1 MMRWLSTR
9 TYVSIGLCGVT
20 ASVLLVLAFFGFI
33 PDRISA
39 VREGRAALAEVTAA
53 ASTALI
59 ASQDMRGLDA
69 ALQLMI
75 DRNADLRSVGIRRED
90 GRLILSAGD
99 HAAWQTGAG
108 DHSTED
114 QVKVPILAGSNR
126 WGQAELR
133 FQPLATGGV
142 LGVVH
147 HPWVKLVGA
156 LMLLGFAAFHLYLGR
171 VLKQLDPS
179 QAVPARVRAALD
191 ALAEGLIVID
201 RRQHVVLANGAFAA
215 VIGKSSEALLGRQVS
230 EFAWMADD
238 AQPFDRKHSPWAQV
252 LADGQART
260 NVMVRLTA
268 ADGHPR
274 SFIVN
279 CAPVL
284 GSGSR
289 PGGVLISLDDVTQME
304 ETRAALAV
312 AKDDAETAN
321 RAKSEFLANMSHEIR
336 TPMNA
341 ILGFTELLRRGQGR
355 SEVDLRK
362 HLGTIHSSG
371 KHLLDLINDILDLSK
386 VEAGRFEMERVR
398 CSPHQTVR
406 EVLQILEAKAREK
419 AITLEFEVA
428 GAIPEAIESDP
439 GRLRQIVTNLVGNA
453 IKFTER
459 GTVKVA
465 LKLIDGKEP
474 VLQIAIRDSGIGIA
488 QDKLE
493 AIFDPFTQ
501 ADSSVSRRFGGT
513 GLGLAISRRFAR
525 ALGGDIVASSQP
537 GHGSTF
543 TVTIATGSLAD
554 IRMITADQ
562 AIAPREA
569 ANDAPAAGHWSFPH
583 RRVLVVDDGPE
594 NRELVRLVLSELGL
608 EIEEAENGRIGVDK
622 TLAGAFD
629 LVLMDI
635 QMPELDGLSA
645 TRELRARGC
654 TLPIVALTAHAMKGY
669 EQEIREAGCSDW
681 LVKPIDIDRLIGL
694 LASMLG
700 GKRAEGVDTT
710 AMIDALP
717 VEVETAVAR
726 LPIFSRF
733 ADKPRLHAAVRLF
746 AQRLGGQLA
755 AMDTAFSDSRYDNLA
770 RLAHALKGGGG
781 TVGFDQFTEPAVKLE
796 QAAKAADREAIRSA
810 LDTIHDIA
818 DRIVIPGES
827 AGTARAAA

>member
-1 MMRWLSTR
+1 MRWLSTR

-59 ASQDMRGLDA
+59 TNQDLRGLGA
-69 ALQLMI
+69 ALHLMI
-75 DRNADLRSVGIRRED
+75 DRNPDLQSVGIRRDD
-90 GRLILSAGD
+90 GTLVLSAGD
-99 HAAWQTGAG
+99 HAAWQIGTG

-114 QVKVPILAGSNR
+114 QVKVPILAGSDR

-142 LGVVH
+142 WGVVQ

-171 VLKQLDPS
+171 VLKQLDPA

-191 ALAEGLIVID
+191 TLAEGLIVID

-215 VIGKSSEALLGRQVS
+215 VVGEPSDVLLGRQVCD
-230 EFAWMADD
+230 FAWAAPD
-238 AQPFDRKHSPWAQV
+238 AQPFDRRQSPWAQV
-252 LADGQART
+252 LQDGRART
-260 NVMVRLTA
+260 NVMVKLAA
-268 ADGHPR
+268 ADGRVR

-304 ETRAALAV
+304 ETQAALAL
-312 AKDDAETAN
+312 AKDDAEAAS

-341 ILGFTELLRRGQGR
+341 ILGFTDLLRRGQGR
-355 SEVDLRK
+355 SEADVRK

-371 KHLLDLINDILDLSK
+371 KHLLELINDILDLSK
-386 VEAGRFEMERVR
+386 VEAGHFEMERVR
-398 CSPHQTVR
+398 CAPHRTVR
-406 EVLQILEAKAREK
+406 EVLQVLEARAREK
-419 AITLEFEVA
+419 AIALEFEIA
-428 GAIPEAIESDP
+428 GEIPETIETDP

-453 IKFTER
+453 IKFTEHGSVR
-459 GTVKVA
+459 VSMRLVDVG
-465 LKLIDGKEP
+465 IP
-474 VLQIAIRDSGIGIA
+474 SLQIAIRDSGIGIA

-501 ADSSVSRRFGGT
+501 ADASVSRRFGGT
-513 GLGLAISRRFAR
+513 GLGLSISRRFAR
-525 ALGGDIVASSQP
+525 ALGGDIVAGSEP
-537 GHGSTF
+537 GRGSTF
-543 TVTIATGSLAD
+543 TVTIAAGLLAGV
-554 IRMITADQ
+554 RMITAEEALPLHD
-562 AIAPREA
+562 AAEPVLPAGRWIFPR
-569 ANDAPAAGHWSFPH
+569 

-645 TRELRARGC
+645 TRELRTRGC

-669 EQEIREAGCSDW
+669 EQEIRAAGCSDW
-681 LVKPIDIDRLIGL
+681 LVKPIDIDRLVEL
-694 LASMLG
+694 LAGMLG
-700 GKRAEGVDTT
+700 GKRGEAETPV
-710 AMIDALP
+710 AAIAALP
-717 VEVETAVAR
+717 VDPEVPVERT
-726 LPIFSRF
+726 PIVSRF

-755 AMDTAFSDSRYDNLA
+755 AMEAACSESRWDELA

-796 QAAKAADREAIRSA
+796 QAALAADAEAIRCA
-810 LDTIHDIA
+810 LAIIHDIA
-818 DRIVIPGES
+818 DRIVVPGES
-827 AGTARAAA
+827 MGTTRAAA